1 MDRRWESLR
10 ERGLMIGFSLM
21 AVLLGAL
28 VRTDTAFAQCG
39 PAAGSKNTACG
50 AGVLTH
56 NTGTNDSAFGFG
68 ALFSNISGNDNTAS
82 GTGALGYNSTGYW
95 NTARQWI
102 RDPQPQHYG

>member
-1 MDRRWESLR
+1 MLAQARNPLPRSFPAVKPRCLR
-10 ERGLMIGFSLM
+10 VI
-21 AVLLGAL
+21 V
-28 VRTDTAFAQCG
+28 D
-39 PAAGSKNTACG
+39 
-50 AGVLTH
+50 
-56 NTGTNDSAFGFG
+56 DSAFGFG